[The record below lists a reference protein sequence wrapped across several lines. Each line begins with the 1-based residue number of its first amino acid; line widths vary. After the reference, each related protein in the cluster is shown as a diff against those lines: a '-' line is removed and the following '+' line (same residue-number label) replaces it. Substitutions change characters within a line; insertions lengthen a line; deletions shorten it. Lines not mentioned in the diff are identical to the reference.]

1 MYWPTLSMKSWIAT
15 LLKSYPELMLGGFKL
30 EQKTE
35 WQELFRYFWRAY
47 KEVDETHPV
56 FHELPIEALSTA
68 IPIMV
73 HGDEGRGLRSQ
84 AFMVQSFQFVI
95 SHLGPYVTNTSGQLI
110 CIWSSFDV
118 DIGQISVHI
127 FLKHGYGTIK
137 ALVHQ
142 SIAVY
147 VYFLEAI
154 WWGEHTSWSEHSMGK
169 TNGRTLLHR
178 DWGLGSSKN
187 IACSLKFYK
196 ASIVSLTPPSHC
208 GQSPLQRKMV
218 APSAWSGSPQKAIGH
233 F

>member
-1 MYWPTLSMKSWIAT
+1 MLCRIASAGKIKKHADRNLRRCIHKAGVSLPVEIETVKTTIQLRKPKVRVVEMYWPTLSMKSWIAT

-110 CIWSSFDV
+110 CSWSSFDV
-118 DIGQISVHI
+118 DIG
-127 FLKHGYGTIK
+127 
-137 ALVHQ
+137 
-142 SIAVY
+142 
-147 VYFLEAI
+147 
-154 WWGEHTSWSEHSMGK
+154 
-169 TNGRTLLHR
+169 
-178 DWGLGSSKN
+178 
-187 IACSLKFYK
+187 
-196 ASIVSLTPPSHC
+196 
-208 GQSPLQRKMV
+208 
-218 APSAWSGSPQKAIGH
+218 
-233 F
+233 